1 MNSCCASSRW
11 KRERSGG
18 GRQSA
23 RVALDGVKRA
33 CRVPF
38 MWPGLLDLF
47 IVVCNLSAG
56 VVDEIVER
64 GDSD

>member
-1 MNSCCASSRW
+1 MEAGE
-11 KRERSGG
+11 ER
-18 GRQSA
+18 RRAAECQ
-23 RVALDGVKRA
+23 VALDGVKRA